1 MIFNIGL
8 VLFVLFTLFIFLMIY
23 KASTFE
29 LGASQFFLERYG
41 IKIEQN
47 NDTSLTYK
55 YNILPTPIKSYKFKL
70 LGENIHK
77 VKEAIFEGDSVY
89 FIKLYDDSYFFKLN
103 GVWHLHSEENDE
115 FRIYNPLLL
124 KSIEDIEKHLM
135 DNCKKEENLFYD
147 PTEPIKDKEYEII
160 KPKTTM
166 VFKNKR
172 GPAQTVNL
180 LKFKSKPIIRYHN
193 FYGSINILKEE
204 GIRTYKWDKN
214 NGLWYDPELV
224 FIHGRKTP
232 ECYLSKEDSNI
243 LNQTLEKTV

>member
-1 MIFNIGL
+1 MICNIGL
-8 VLFVLFTLFIFLMIY
+8 VLFVLFTLIIFLMIY
-23 KASTFE
+23 KDSTFE
-29 LGASQFFLERYG
+29 VEASQFFLERYG

-89 FIKLYDDSYFFKLN
+89 FIKLDDGSYFFKLN

-124 KSIEDIEKHLM
+124 KSIEDIKKHLM
-135 DNCKKEENLFYD
+135 DNCEKEENLFYD
-147 PTEPIKDKEYEII
+147 PTETVKDKEYSII

-166 VFKNKR
+166 VIETYR
-172 GPAQTVNL
+172 GTAQMVNL
-180 LKFKSKPIIRYHN
+180 LKFKSDPIIHYHK
-193 FYGSINILKEE
+193 FYGSVEILKEE
-204 GIRTYKWDKN
+204 GIRTYRKDKN
-214 NGLWYDPELV
+214 NGLWYEPELV
-224 FIHGRKTP
+224 FIHGRKRP
-232 ECYLSKEDSNI
+232 ECYLSKEDSNT
-243 LNQTLEKTV
+243 LNQTLENVK